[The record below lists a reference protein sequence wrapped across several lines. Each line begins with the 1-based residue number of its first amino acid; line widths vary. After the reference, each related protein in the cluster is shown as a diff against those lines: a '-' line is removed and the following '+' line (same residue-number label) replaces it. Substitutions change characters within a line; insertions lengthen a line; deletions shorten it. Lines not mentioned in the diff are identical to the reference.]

1 MVQERRSKPR
11 PAPNPGLAH
20 MTAIELDA
28 AIKELNEKVRVLM
41 AERQARQATP
51 IAKEQCD
58 AKQDKSG

>member
-11 PAPNPGLAH
+11 PAPGLAH
-20 MTAIELDA
+20 MTAMELDA

-41 AERQARQATP
+41 AERQARQTTP